1 MSKAMKLNSYTL
13 KLIPG
18 PSGSKYGNKKITA
31 ADGGT
36 FDSVAEFHRW
46 SHLQMLQRGG
56 HISDLRRQVVF
67 EMVPSV
73 KFAGAARARPA
84 IRYIADFVY
93 LESGI
98 EVIEDVKGVE
108 TTEFKLKRHLMKAL
122 LGLEVKVVKK

>member
-1 MSKAMKLNSYTL
+1 MSKPMKLTGYML
-13 KLIPG
+13 KLVPNA
-18 PSGSKYGNKKITA
+18 SGSKYGNKKIVA
-31 ADGGT
+31 ADGT
-36 FDSVAEFHRW
+36 KFDSLAELNRW

-93 LESGI
+93 LEQGA

-108 TTEFKLKRHLMKAL
+108 TPEFKIKRHLMKAL
-122 LGLEVKVVKK
+122 LGREVRVIK

>member
-1 MSKAMKLNSYTL
+1 MSKPMKLTGHML
-13 KLIPG
+13 KPVPRVPG
-18 PSGSKYGNKKITA
+18 AKYGNKKVTA
-31 ADGGT
+31 ADGT
-36 FDSVAEFHRW
+36 KFDSLAEFHRW
-46 SHLQMLQRGG
+46 THLNMLQRGG

-93 LESGI
+93 QENGI

-122 LGLEVKVVKK
+122 LGLEVKVVK

>member
-1 MSKAMKLNSYTL
+1 M
-13 KLIPG
+13 
-18 PSGSKYGNKKITA
+18 A
-31 ADGGT
+31 ADGTT
-36 FDSVAEFHRW
+36 FDSRAEHRRW
-46 SHLQMLQRGG
+46 AHLCQLQAMSL
-56 HISDLRRQVVF
+56 ISDLRRQVVF

-93 LESGI
+93 LENGI

-108 TTEFKLKRHLMKAL
+108 TPEFKIKRHLMKAL

>member
-1 MSKAMKLNSYTL
+1 MSKPMKLTGHML
-13 KLIPG
+13 KLVPK
-18 PSGSKYGNKKITA
+18 PSGSKYGNKKVTA
-31 ADGGT
+31 ADGT
-36 FDSVAEFHRW
+36 KFDSLAELHRW
-46 SHLQMLQRGG
+46 AHLNMLQRGG
-56 HISDLRRQVVF
+56 HISELRRQVVF

-93 LESGI
+93 VEQGV

-122 LGLEVKVVKK
+122 LGLEVKVVK

>member
-1 MSKAMKLNSYTL
+1 MRNAVRLTGHML
-13 KLIPG
+13 KLVPKA
-18 PSGSKYGNKKITA
+18 PGSKYGNKKITT
-31 ADGGT
+31 ADGT
-36 FDSVAEFHRW
+36 KFNSLAELHRW
-46 SHLQMLQRGG
+46 SHLQMLLRSG

-93 LESGI
+93 QEKGI

-108 TTEFKLKRHLMKAL
+108 TPEFKIKRHLMKAL
-122 LGLEVKVVKK
+122 LGLEVRVVK

>member
-1 MSKAMKLNSYTL
+1 MSSVNLGFAKHRFKV
-13 KLIPG
+13 PG
-18 PSGSKYGNKKITA
+18 GKYGNKKVITA
-31 ADGGT
+31 DGT
-36 FDSVAEFHRW
+36 KFDSLAELNRW
-46 SHLQMLQRGG
+46 AHLNMLQRGG

-93 LESGI
+93 VEQGV

-108 TTEFKLKRHLMKAL
+108 TPEFKLKRHLMKAL
-122 LGLEVKVVKK
+122 LGLEVRVFK

>member
-1 MSKAMKLNSYTL
+1 MSKGMKLTGHAL
-13 KLIPG
+13 KLVPRT
-18 PSGSKYGNKKITA
+18 PGSKYGNRKITA
-31 ADGGT
+31 GDGGK
-36 FDSVAEFHRW
+36 FDSLAELRRW

-93 LESGI
+93 LDQGI

-108 TTEFKLKRHLMKAL
+108 TPEFKIKRHLMKAL
-122 LGLEVKVVKK
+122 LGREVRVIK